1 MIPETR
7 SPARGRI
14 VAVVI
19 AIAMVGGALAIRAL
33 VFDDDDSGGSSGGGS
48 TETLRV
54 ACAAELADVCAE
66 LDAEVTVA
74 NAGDTAAAL
83 IAATGRGDTD
93 IDAWV
98 TVAPWAQIVRD
109 QRTAAGSEPVLDDD
123 IGPVAR
129 SPLVFVARKDRADVL
144 AGACGGAVTWTCVG
158 NRAGTPWSSFGGQE
172 TWGRVRPAH
181 AEPVTSAIG
190 LLAVGQAVG
199 DFVATDEIP
208 VDRVTPIDWQS
219 NDAFAGWFQQLER
232 SIPADAFVPGREPFD
247 TWLQTRGTAYDLVM
261 TTEADADSLLADAT
275 GAVRDSS
282 TVLYPQPVATADV
295 VLTPVAGGRDPSDL
309 EPDLRDALA
318 DRGYRVEGADAPAG
332 APALGPTDGLP
343 SAGALD
349 ALRGL
354 WAGVVR

>member
-1 MIPETR
+1 VIPEPR

-14 VAVVI
+14 VAVVL
-19 AIAMVGGALAIRAL
+19 AIAMVGGALTIRAL
-33 VFDDDDSGGSSGGGS
+33 VFDDDDDGGNGGGRS

-54 ACAAELADVCAE
+54 ACVAELANVCAE
-66 LDAEVTVA
+66 LDADVTVA
-74 NAGDTAAAL
+74 NAGDTAAEL
-83 IAATGRGDTD
+83 IAASGPGGPDV
-93 IDAWV
+93 DAWV
-98 TVAPWAQIVRD
+98 TVAPWAQIVRG
-109 QRTAAGSEPVLDDD
+109 QRTAAGNEPVLDDD
-123 IGPVAR
+123 IGPVGR

-144 AGACGGAVTWTCVG
+144 AGACAGSVTWTCVG
-158 NRAGTPWSSFGGQE
+158 DRAGSPWSSFGGQE

-232 SIPADAFVPGREPFD
+232 SIPADAFAPGREPFD
-247 TWLQTRGTAYDLVM
+247 TWLQTRGTAYDLVT
-261 TTEADADSLLADAT
+261 TTEADAHTLLADAT

-282 TVLYPQPVATADV
+282 TVLYPQPVGTADV

-309 EPDLRDALA
+309 EAGLRDALA
-318 DRGYRVEGADAPAG
+318 DQGYRVEDAAAPAG
-332 APALGPTDGLP
+332 APPLGPTDGLP

-349 ALRGL
+349 ALRSL

>member
-1 MIPETR
+1 M
-7 SPARGRI
+7 
-14 VAVVI
+14 
-19 AIAMVGGALAIRAL
+19 
-33 VFDDDDSGGSSGGGS
+33 
-48 TETLRV
+48 
-54 ACAAELADVCAE
+54 
-66 LDAEVTVA
+66 
-74 NAGDTAAAL
+74 
-83 IAATGRGDTD
+83 
-93 IDAWV
+93 
-98 TVAPWAQIVRD
+98 RD
-109 QRTAAGSEPVLDDD
+109 QRTAAGREPVLDDD

-261 TTEADADSLLADAT
+261 TTEADADS
-275 GAVRDSS
+275 
-282 TVLYPQPVATADV
+282 
-295 VLTPVAGGRDPSDL
+295 
-309 EPDLRDALA
+309 
-318 DRGYRVEGADAPAG
+318 
-332 APALGPTDGLP
+332 
-343 SAGALD
+343 
-349 ALRGL
+349 
-354 WAGVVR
+354 